1 MLPIPLFGKIH
12 KEIAMFDTAIIGGAS
27 AGLAAALTLGR
38 SARKTVVFDTGAP
51 RNRPAAH
58 AHNFFTRDG
67 VPPSEILA
75 IGREQLKPYP
85 SVQLMQEEVISAEK
99 NGTHFQLKTA
109 SGKLFNARSI
119 ILATGVKDILPDI
132 EGVAALWGNRII
144 HCPYCHGW
152 EVRDQPVAI
161 IANGEDAAHLAAMV
175 RNLNKDVVILTN
187 GKSTIE
193 GKMPIPV
200 IEKTIRKVEEDND
213 QIKITFTDGS
223 SVHKHAAY
231 LKAVRL
237 DFRNAL
243 AQQLGCELQEGG
255 AVKVDPMFK
264 TTVPGVFAAGDLSHP
279 GFHQISMAAAGG
291 HAAAAVCNGM
301 LSMEDFAKL

>member
-12 KEIAMFDTAIIGGAS
+12 KEITMFDTAIIGGAS

-85 SVQLMQEEVISAEK
+85 SVQLMREEVISAEK
-99 NGTHFQLKTA
+99 DGAHFQLKTA
-109 SGKLFNARSI
+109 SGKQFSARSI

-132 EGVAALWGNRII
+132 EGVAALWGNRVI

-152 EVRDQPVAI
+152 EMKDQPVAI
-161 IANGEDAAHLAAMV
+161 IANGEDAAHLAALV
-175 RNLNKDVVILTN
+175 CNLNKDVVILTN

-193 GKMPIPV
+193 ERMPVPV
-200 IEKTIRKVEEDND
+200 IEKTILKMEEDND
-213 QIKITFTDGS
+213 QMKITFSDGS
-223 SVHKHAAY
+223 SIYKGAAY
-231 LKAVRL
+231 LKVVRV

-255 AVKVDPMFK
+255 AVKVDNMFQ

-279 GFHQISMAAAGG
+279 GLHQVSIAAAGG
-291 HAAAAVCNGM
+291 HTAAAVCNRM